1 LSILILLFYAISIL
15 LHYAFESFDSRPTTI
30 RENSMAKKIAII
42 GAGPGGYVAAI
53 RAAQL
58 GGDVTLVEKSNIGGT
73 CLNYGCIPSKILKR
87 TADLL
92 DEIKNA
98 GEFGI
103 DNGVTPIC
111 NMALLT
117 KRKENVISTQA
128 RGIHALM
135 KKHGISYVTGR
146 AYVPGMNQLE
156 ITENDGNTASL
167 QWDKLILATGSRPAT
182 IPSLPF
188 NGRTILSSDDVLDL
202 ETVPESIT
210 IVGAGVIGCEFA
222 FIWNS
227 LGTEVT
233 LVEAMDRP
241 LPLASVDEDCSKLI
255 AREMKKRKI
264 NLLVNRTVQA
274 AEEID
279 GKLTLTFGPSPFA
292 AKLSEKVRQIST
304 GQTSKLVVC
313 IGRKPNSDKLG
324 LENIGVETDKAGWV
338 IVDEKMRTSTGNVYA
353 IGDLLGPGKVM
364 LAHVASTEGEIAVEN
379 CFGGDK
385 AMQYDRIPG
394 AIFTSPEIG
403 NIGLSEKEAREK
415 FENVRGDSVLF
426 RTSGK
431 AQVLGEIVGQA
442 KIVSDG
448 KTGKILGVHIAGPHA
463 TDILG
468 EASLAMQMGATVKDL
483 AQTIHAHP
491 TLAEVLLEAS
501 FKALNN
507 PLHS

>member
-1 LSILILLFYAISIL
+1 
-15 LHYAFESFDSRPTTI
+15 
-30 RENSMAKKIAII
+30 MAKKIAII

-58 GGDVTLVEKSNIGGT
+58 GGEVTLVEKSSIGGT

-103 DNGVTPIC
+103 DNAATPIC
-111 NMALLT
+111 NMAILA
-117 KRKENVISTQA
+117 KRKKGVISTQA
-128 RGIHALM
+128 QGIHALM
-135 KKHGISYVTGR
+135 KKHGITYVTGR
-146 AYVPGMNQLE
+146 AYIPGMNQLE
-156 ITENDGNTASL
+156 IAGNEGNTTSL
-167 QWDKLILATGSRPAT
+167 IWDRLILATGSRPTT
-182 IPSLPF
+182 IPALPF
-188 NGRTILSSDDVLDL
+188 NNKTILSSDDVLDL
-202 ETVPESIT
+202 ESVPESIT

-227 LGTEVT
+227 LGAAVT

-241 LPLASVDEDCSKLI
+241 LPLASIDEDCSKLI

-274 AEEID
+274 AEEAD
-279 GKLTLTFGPSPFA
+279 GKLTVTFGPSPFA
-292 AKLSEKVRQIST
+292 ARLSDKERQISRA
-304 GQTSKLVVC
+304 QTSKLAVC

-324 LENIGVETDKAGWV
+324 LDNLGIATDKAGWV
-338 IVDEKMRTSTGNVYA
+338 IVDEKMRTSTENVYA

-379 CFGGDK
+379 CFDGDK
-385 AMQYDRIPG
+385 IMRYNHIPG

-415 FENVRGDSVLF
+415 FDNVRGDSVLF

-448 KTGKILGVHIAGPHA
+448 ETGKILGVHIAGPHA

-483 AQTIHAHP
+483 ARTIHAHP
-491 TLAEVLLEAS
+491 TLAEILLETS
-501 FKALNN
+501 FKALDC